1 MSAVTKPPTQR
12 VAAVRLL
19 AAIVET
25 SDDAIVSKSLDGII
39 QTWNAG
45 AERIFGYTAAQAVGR
60 HISLII
66 PRERL
71 KEEDLIMQ
79 RLRAGERV
87 DHFETERVH
96 REGRIIPVSLTIS
109 PIKDDAGHVIGA
121 SKIARDITERRR
133 AEQALKDADL
143 VKDRFLAT
151 LSHELRNPLAPIRAA
166 AQLIQHKAAA
176 DPDLQQSGAVIDRQ
190 LRHMVRLLEDLL
202 DVSRIS
208 ANKLELRSAPVTIDA
223 IVRAATEA
231 SLPMIE
237 EAHHELVVRLPD
249 EPLHLYGDPLRLAQ
263 VFSNLLNNAAK
274 YTMPS
279 GRITLR
285 AQRVAG
291 SVRVSVRDE
300 GIGITADA
308 LSNIF
313 QMFWQAAPD
322 SDRPHGGLGIGLAI
336 SRALVELHGGSIEA
350 RSAGPNKGSEFV
362 VTLPLL
368 LQEAPAPLEKPARAG
383 VTSKRRLVIVD
394 DLRDSADS
402 LAQLMRIFGHDVTA
416 AYDGVA
422 AITLAARVRPDV
434 MLVDIGMPGMTGHQV
449 CQHIRRQPGGENIFL
464 VAVTGWGQ
472 PGDRQLTEAA
482 GFDLHLVKP
491 VDGAA
496 LADLIAS
503 LPSRPPAG
511 GVRR

>member
-143 VKDRFLAT
+143 AKDRFLAT

-208 ANKLELRSAPVTIDA
+208 ANKLA
-223 IVRAATEA
+223 
-231 SLPMIE
+231 
-237 EAHHELVVRLPD
+237 
-249 EPLHLYGDPLRLAQ
+249 
-263 VFSNLLNNAAK
+263 
-274 YTMPS
+274 
-279 GRITLR
+279 
-285 AQRVAG
+285 
-291 SVRVSVRDE
+291 
-300 GIGITADA
+300 
-308 LSNIF
+308 
-313 QMFWQAAPD
+313 
-322 SDRPHGGLGIGLAI
+322 
-336 SRALVELHGGSIEA
+336 
-350 RSAGPNKGSEFV
+350 
-362 VTLPLL
+362 
-368 LQEAPAPLEKPARAG
+368 
-383 VTSKRRLVIVD
+383 
-394 DLRDSADS
+394 
-402 LAQLMRIFGHDVTA
+402 
-416 AYDGVA
+416 
-422 AITLAARVRPDV
+422 
-434 MLVDIGMPGMTGHQV
+434 
-449 CQHIRRQPGGENIFL
+449 
-464 VAVTGWGQ
+464 
-472 PGDRQLTEAA
+472 
-482 GFDLHLVKP
+482 
-491 VDGAA
+491 
-496 LADLIAS
+496 
-503 LPSRPPAG
+503 
-511 GVRR
+511 VRRSRSTRSCARRPRRACR